1 MGRTLGRRIALCPR
15 TRPRRD
21 NMKTYFHAVRSPVRR
36 PGADNYLLITLLSF
50 ALSVTLTRLFLFL
63 TGYPQLGGGTLHIAH
78 VLWGGL
84 LLFIAAMLPLIFANR
99 WVYQVV
105 AALAGIG
112 VGLFIDEV
120 GKFITRTNDYFYQPA
135 APIIY
140 AFFLVCVLV
149 YLKFNKP
156 LPRRARDEVYT
167 VLELLEEVVDRDLD
181 VNERADLES
190 RLRFIAGQ
198 TDDPHLANLAG
209 ELLHY
214 VTSDEVSLAPLP
226 SERLKAWMDRFFIT
240 EERFFDRRRA
250 RITLVIGLAFL
261 GITSIVNFL
270 RHLLP
275 NMLFGLF
282 AASTQAFRLEA
293 SLGASPAYISW
304 YYLLGI
310 FQGIV
315 GSLLVVGS
323 LLLAMRRENQAL
335 HLSYYA
341 LLIHLTVLDLLM
353 FYYYQFDTILFAI
366 LQFGLVVAVVYYR
379 KQYAVE

>member
-1 MGRTLGRRIALCPR
+1 
-15 TRPRRD
+15 
-21 NMKTYFHAVRSPVRR
+21 MKPYFHAVRSPVRR

-84 LLFIAAMLPLIFANR
+84 LLFIAALLPLIFANR
-99 WVYQVV
+99 WVYQVDAV
-105 AALAGIG
+105 LAGVG

-149 YLKFNKP
+149 YLKFNQP
-156 LPRRARDEVYT
+156 PPRRARDELYT
-167 VLELLEEVVDRDLD
+167 VLEMLEEVVDRDLD
-181 VNERADLES
+181 AREKADLEL

-198 TDDPHLANLAG
+198 TEDPQLADLAG

-214 VTSDEVSLAPLP
+214 VGSDGVFLAPLP
-226 SERLKAWMDRFFIT
+226 SDWLKAWTDRFFVT

-250 RITLVIGLAFL
+250 RITLIIGLAFL
-261 GITSIVNFL
+261 GIASITNFF

-275 NMLFGLF
+275 NLPFGLF
-282 AASTQAFRLEA
+282 ANTQPLRLA
-293 SLGASPAYISW
+293 ANIGASPAYISW

-310 FQGIV
+310 FHGIT
-315 GSLLVVGS
+315 GLLLVAGAA
-323 LLLAMRRENQAL
+323 LLATRRENQAL
-335 HLSYYA
+335 NLGYYA
-341 LLIHLTVLDLLM
+341 LLVHLTILDLLM

-366 LQFGLVVAVVYYR
+366 LQFVLLLAVANYR
-379 KQYAVE
+379 SSTS